1 MSEEIEV
8 VNPFTLES
16 VGAVALDT
24 WNDIDMMLT
33 AARDLYLDRTGWL
46 PAFKRI
52 EILKEAARLMSEQ
65 AEDLAMLIAS
75 EGGKPLVDARVEVA
89 RAIDGVGLCIHEIGQ
104 MTGREIPMDLTAAG
118 AGRIAFTQREP
129 IGVVVAASAFNHP
142 LNLIVHQVAPA
153 VATGCPAIVK
163 PAMDT
168 PLSCKAF
175 VDILHQAG
183 LPTDWC
189 RMVVCNNNVAE
200 KMITDPRVSF
210 FSFIGSARVGW
221 MLRSKLAPGTRCAL
235 EHGGAAPV
243 IVDDSADIDAM
254 IPLLT
259 KGGFYHSGQVCVSV
273 QRVFAPS
280 GMAAEVADKL
290 AEAAAALTVGDAR
303 DPDVDCGPLIR
314 PGEVDRVEE
323 WVNEAVKGGA
333 RVMTGGKR
341 IGDTTFAPTVLL
353 NPPPDA
359 RVSHQ
364 EIFGPV
370 VCVYEYE
377 TLNDAYTASNDLPYA
392 FQAAVFTKS
401 LDTAMQA
408 IQHLD
413 ATAVMVN
420 DHTAFRVDWMP
431 FAGRRQS
438 GYNTGGIGYTMHDM
452 TQDKMAVIRL

>member
-65 AEDLAMLIAS
+65 AEDLSMLIAS

-163 PAMDT
+163 PAMET

-175 VDILHQAG
+175 VNILHQAG

-189 RMVVCNNNVAE
+189 RMVVCHNDVAE

-210 FSFIGSARVGW
+210 FSFIGCRV
-221 MLRSKLAPGTRCAL
+221 AL
-235 EHGGAAPV
+235 NCEMG
-243 IVDDSADIDAM
+243 
-254 IPLLT
+254 
-259 KGGFYHSGQVCVSV
+259 
-273 QRVFAPS
+273 
-280 GMAAEVADKL
+280 
-290 AEAAAALTVGDAR
+290 
-303 DPDVDCGPLIR
+303 
-314 PGEVDRVEE
+314 
-323 WVNEAVKGGA
+323 
-333 RVMTGGKR
+333 
-341 IGDTTFAPTVLL
+341 
-353 NPPPDA
+353 NP
-359 RVSHQ
+359 
-364 EIFGPV
+364 
-370 VCVYEYE
+370 
-377 TLNDAYTASNDLPYA
+377 
-392 FQAAVFTKS
+392 TKS
-401 LDTAMQA
+401 TAE
-408 IQHLD
+408 LC
-413 ATAVMVN
+413 
-420 DHTAFRVDWMP
+420 P
-431 FAGRRQS
+431 
-438 GYNTGGIGYTMHDM
+438 
-452 TQDKMAVIRL
+452 